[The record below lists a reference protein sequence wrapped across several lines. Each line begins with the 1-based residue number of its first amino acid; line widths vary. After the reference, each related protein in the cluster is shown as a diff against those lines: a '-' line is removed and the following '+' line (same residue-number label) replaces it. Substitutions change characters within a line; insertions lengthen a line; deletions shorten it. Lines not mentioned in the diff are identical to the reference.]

1 MSSLVSTMRRGGA
14 PAVLALCAVLG
25 LCLAAPGMA
34 LAAGQP
40 YAPAGAPSLSTAS
53 PAPGGAVEVAGGGFR
68 SGSRVRAVIFSEPV
82 VLGTARANAAGEV
95 AIDVT
100 IPESFAAGSEHRI
113 ELQGVDP
120 DGEVRILS
128 RSITLAGG
136 DRGVLPFTGAAFF
149 VPALGLAGLL
159 LVVGGVLMATNR
171 ARRGASAD

>member
-1 MSSLVSTMRRGGA
+1 MPSLVRTMRRSVA
-14 PAVLALCAVLG
+14 PALLALCAVLG
-25 LCLAAPGMA
+25 LQLAVAAMA
-34 LAAGQP
+34 HAASSP
-40 YAPAGAPSLSTAS
+40 YAPAGSPTLSTTS

-68 SGSRVRAVIFSEPV
+68 DGSRVRAVIFSDPV

-128 RSITLAGG
+128 RRITLAGG
-136 DRGVLPFTGAAFF
+136 GQGVLPFTGAAFF
-149 VPALGLAGLL
+149 VPALVLTGLF
-159 LVVGGVLMATNR
+159 LVGGGVLLATSR
-171 ARRGASAD
+171 ARRGAGSA

>member
-100 IPESFAAGSEHRI
+100 IPESFAAGSEHRV

-136 DRGVLPFTGAAFF
+136 DRGVLPFTGAAF

-159 LVVGGVLMATNR
+159 LVVGGILLATRR
-171 ARRGASAD
+171 ARRGESAD